1 MSDQR
6 KELDISLLWVS
17 VIALLITAAIYFLLF
32 PFQNSYLGILLY
44 QRGYTQ
50 HLAIFMASVVAT
62 MITFKYIKL
71 QKEFRYIKRNV
82 IAQGDF
88 SDHKSKYIANFQ
100 QKLASEKGLIS
111 RRCWRVI
118 AAYANSG
125 SRQTATELALDDS
138 AFYQSNSESSYA
150 LPRILVWAI
159 PLLGFIGTVV
169 GISIAVNGFSGFL
182 QEAGEVEKIKEGI
195 GIVTSGL
202 ATAFDTTLLALL
214 LSVAVMIPLVL
225 VERLESR
232 LLLTIDIYI
241 NDHLLPKLTATTE
254 TQERNKIKQVVR
266 ETIQESLPS
275 QQYLKQTAQELVQTI
290 VKEIQTL
297 QQVNTKLL
305 EQIEQLGQLS
315 LEEHQMFIASW
326 QDQQKVNQH
335 LTQEINALITDIKT
349 TSEAI
354 ATGLTSQ
361 TENITQQL
369 NIAAKLLEERLMAL
383 ERSTDKVSEVIHI
396 QESLNILHGF
406 VEKASQ
412 IEPSLVELQANIV
425 KLQPTL
431 EKMSKPR
438 RLTLVEQLDSD
449 SGDV

>member
-6 KELDISLLWVS
+6 KELDISLLLVS
-17 VIALLITAAIYFLLF
+17 LIALFITAALYFLLF

-50 HLAIFMASVVAT
+50 HLAILMASVVAT
-62 MITFKYIKL
+62 MIILKYLKL
-71 QKEFRYIKRNV
+71 TQEFRYIKRNV
-82 IAQGDF
+82 IPQGDL
-88 SDHKSKYIANFQ
+88 SDHKSKYIANLLQ
-100 QKLASEKGLIS
+100 RLASEKSLIS
-111 RRCWRVI
+111 KRCWRVI

-182 QEAGEVEKIKEGI
+182 QEAAEVEKIKEGI

-241 NDHLLPKLTATTE
+241 NDHILPQLTSTSE
-254 TQERNKIKQVVR
+254 TQERNKIKQVVK

-275 QQYLKQTAQELVQTI
+275 QQYLKQVAQELGQTI

-305 EQIEQLGQLS
+305 EQIEQLGQLG

-326 QDQQKVNQH
+326 QDQQKVNQDF
-335 LTQEINALITDIKT
+335 TQEIKTLIRDIQT
-349 TSEAI
+349 TSSAI
-354 ATGLTSQ
+354 ATSLNQHTD
-361 TENITQQL
+361 NITQQL
-369 NIAAKLLEERLMAL
+369 NTAAKLLEERLMAL

-406 VEKASQ
+406 VEKAAN
-412 IEPSLVELQANIV
+412 IEPALVELQANIV

>member
-62 MITFKYIKL
+62 VIILKYIKL

-82 IAQGDF
+82 IAPGDF
-88 SDHKSKYIANFQ
+88 SDHKSKYIANLQ

-182 QEAGEVEKIKEGI
+182 QEAAEVEKIKEGI

-214 LSVAVMIPLVL
+214 LSVVVMIPLVL

-241 NDHLLPKLTATTE
+241 NDNLLPKLTSTTE

-305 EQIEQLGQLS
+305 EQIEQLGQLG

-369 NIAAKLLEERLMAL
+369 NTAAKLLEERLMAL